1 MSAALDFLSRSAP
14 LPSVLSR
21 TLPVLPPPPPP
32 PTYHGTGRHGERLG
46 GVRIIRGWQH
56 ALAGNRRAGALH
68 RQLRAGVSGAG
79 DSGGQDGRRVGQRQQ
94 SASGLSCVWTG
105 RRLLSLWMEPD
116 QLLSLPPVDRRPEQ
130 QKRWKLDVFEGEG
143 LHQACKSASLK
154 AESWFHSWATE

>member
-116 QLLSLPPVDRRPEQ
+116 QLVPNFSLSPQWTDDLNNKRDGSWTSSRGRGSIRPV
-130 QKRWKLDVFEGEG
+130 
-143 LHQACKSASLK
+143 SLRL
-154 AESWFHSWATE
+154 